1 MIAVFF
7 SELRTE
13 PRALCLLREH
23 SITELNLQE
32 TLPWQLVRAGNTLHC
47 GTLSRVT
54 LKRFKTAQIHIC
66 ND

>member
-13 PRALCLLREH
+13 SRALCLLREH
-23 SITELNLQE
+23 STTELNLQE
-32 TLPWQLVRAGNTLHC
+32 TLPWQLARAGNTLHC

-54 LKRFKTAQIHIC
+54 LKRFQTAQIHIC